1 MRRCRVPVPAVT
13 VIIAASLG
21 CIFPP
26 RFFGLRG
33 LLVHIPGVTGFG
45 MATMAR
51 QISGGNSQR
60 SFSSSPKEDSQIL
73 IFNAPAGAL
82 ISPHDR

>member
-26 RFFGLRG
+26 GFFGLRG

-51 QISGGNSQR
+51 QISGGNSQPVLLLIPKGGLADTHIQCTGR
-60 SFSSSPKEDSQIL
+60 SADLSP
-73 IFNAPAGAL
+73 
-82 ISPHDR
+82 